1 MIDARIT
8 SKLRLW
14 AKGGDSHMKTRADIY
29 GQEATELLRIISL
42 YPGLIQCQLAGF
54 FPGKDSTVVYSL
66 LSHLKRQGRAE
77 QSISG
82 GWFSFG
88 KEHQADSGLIQSV
101 WVLLDVID
109 RVEYHSPGDFPAK
122 VIFFSGGEIYEIVY
136 VAVSQEAL
144 ITHALKQD
152 ARQDSRR
159 IVLVEEPDQIP
170 LLDFPSIA
178 GFCTVSSSGQVL
190 YYQRTN
196 GGT

>member
-1 MIDARIT
+1 MTDARIT
-8 SKLRLW
+8 SKLRLRT
-14 AKGGDSHMKTRADIY
+14 KGGDSHMKTRADIY
-29 GQEATELLRIISL
+29 GQEATELLRLISL

-54 FPGKDSTVVYSL
+54 FPGKDSAVVYGL

-82 GWFSFG
+82 GWFPYG
-88 KEHQADSGLIQSV
+88 KKHQADSGLIQSV

-144 ITHALKQD
+144 IAHALKQD

-190 YYQRTN
+190 YYQRAN

>member
-1 MIDARIT
+1 
-8 SKLRLW
+8 
-14 AKGGDSHMKTRADIY
+14 MKTRADIY
-29 GQEATELLRIISL
+29 GQEATELLRLISL

-54 FPGKDSTVVYSL
+54 FPGKDSAVVYGL

-82 GWFSFG
+82 GWFSYG
-88 KEHQADSGLIQSV
+88 KKYQADSGLIQSV

-109 RVEYHSPGDFPAK
+109 RVEYHSPGDFPTK

-144 ITHALKQD
+144 IAHALKQD

-190 YYQRTN
+190 YYQRAN

>member
-1 MIDARIT
+1 MTDARIT
-8 SKLRLW
+8 SKLRLRT
-14 AKGGDSHMKTRADIY
+14 KGGDSHMKTRADIY

-82 GWFSFG
+82 GWFPYG
-88 KEHQADSGLIQSV
+88 KKHQADSGLIQSV

-109 RVEYHSPGDFPAK
+109 RVEYHPPGDFPAK

-144 ITHALKQD
+144 IAHALKQD

-159 IVLVEEPDQIP
+159 IVLVDSPAQIAKIDCP
-170 LLDFPSIA
+170 GIS
-178 GFCTVSSSGQVL
+178 GFCTVEENGQTH
-190 YYQRTN
+190 YFKKA